1 MTIAEAFIK
10 TATNGHRA
18 LIPYFTA
25 GYPSEEEF
33 IEIVS
38 MCLQDGADIVEIGI
52 PFSDPVADGPTIQYA
67 SQQALISGITTA
79 RTLELLHRLD
89 NPLGKPMVIMSYLNP
104 VLQYGLKTFIGD
116 AYDAGV
122 RGLIIPDLIC
132 DEAREIEKLSDC
144 GGIDLIHLLAP
155 TSTADRQE
163 MILNRS
169 RGFVYLVSVAGVTGA
184 RRDLPDDLNQW
195 VTSVRDK
202 SPIPVAVGFG
212 ISGPEQAR
220 RVSQVADGVIVGS
233 AIINI
238 LKNGTS
244 SRVRVRK
251 AHQFVKQLKKAIA
264 R

>member
-1 MTIAEAFIK
+1 MTIEEAFAK
-10 TATNGHRA
+10 TAANGHRA

-25 GYPSEEEF
+25 GYPSEDEF
-33 IEIVS
+33 LEIVS
-38 MCLQDGADIVEIGI
+38 VCLQDGADIVEIGI

-67 SQQALISGITTA
+67 SQQALNSGITTE

-89 NPLGKPMVIMSYLNP
+89 NPLGKPLVNMSYLNP
-104 VLQYGLKTFIGD
+104 ILQYGLKTFIRD
-116 AYDAGV
+116 AHAAGV
-122 RGLIIPDLIC
+122 QGLIIPDLIC
-132 DEAREIEKLSDC
+132 DESKDIEDVAKR

-155 TSTADRQE
+155 TSTPDRQR
-163 MILNRS
+163 MILSRS

-184 RRDLPDDLNQW
+184 RRDLPNDLNQW
-195 VTSVRDK
+195 VRNVRDK

-212 ISGPEQAR
+212 ISNSEQAR

-238 LKNGTS
+238 LRNDTN
-244 SRVRVRK
+244 SRARVSN
-251 AHQFVKQLKKAIA
+251 AHRFVKQLKKAIA

>member
-1 MTIAEAFIK
+1 MTIADAFAK
-10 TATNGHRA
+10 TTTNGHRA

-25 GYPSEEEF
+25 GYPSKEEF
-33 IEIVS
+33 IDIVS
-38 MCLQDGADIVEIGI
+38 MCLRDGADIVEIGI

-67 SQQALISGITTA
+67 SQQALISGITTEK
-79 RTLELLHRLD
+79 TIEFLGELD
-89 NPLGKPMVIMSYLNP
+89 NPHGKPLVIMSYLNP
-104 VLQYGLKTFIGD
+104 ILQYGLKAFVSD
-116 AYDAGV
+116 AYNAGV

-132 DEAREIEKLSDC
+132 DEARDIEGVANGS
-144 GGIDLIHLLAP
+144 GIDLIHLLAP
-155 TSTADRQE
+155 TSTANRQR

-184 RRDLPDDLNQW
+184 RRDLPEHLNTW
-195 VTSVRDK
+195 IRSVRDE

-212 ISGPEQAR
+212 ISNPEQAKQI
-220 RVSQVADGVIVGS
+220 SQVADGVIVGS

-244 SRVRVRK
+244 SDARIKK
-251 AHQFVKQLKKAIA
+251 AHRFVKQLKKAIA